1 MVKSKL
7 QIAIILLG
15 FISYSIAVWTLFQ
28 IPTVFVYPLHL
39 VLTYTVALFVISYGL
54 GLLARKILKSNW
66 YSLTFAS
73 IFTIVFAFI
82 FYVSQHRPQYEII
95 IPDNYTGNE
104 IKLIVSKEPAND
116 FQINSF
122 GVGYIN
128 KKTFEQNFI
137 PVAIK
142 NGQNIL
148 ISGLTRYSNVSISKP
163 KLHISLDYIQFEIP
177 GKIQDWKERTIE
189 ALIERNAIDTTRM
202 NNE

>member
-1 MVKSKL
+1 VVKSKL
-7 QIAIILLG
+7 QIAIIFFGL
-15 FISYSIAVWTLFQ
+15 ISYSISVWTMFH
-28 IPTVFVYPLHL
+28 IPLVFVYPLHL
-39 VLTYTVALFVISYGL
+39 VLAYTLIICPISFGL
-54 GLLARKILKSNW
+54 GFLTRKILKSNW

-73 IFTIVFAFI
+73 IFIIVFAFI
-82 FYVSQHRPQYEII
+82 FYISQHRPRYEII

-128 KKTFEQNFI
+128 EKTFEQNFI
-137 PVAIK
+137 PVAFK

-148 ISGLTRYSNVSISKP
+148 ITRLTRFSNTSISIP
-163 KLHISLDYIQFEIP
+163 KLHISLDYIQFNIP
-177 GKIQDWKERTIE
+177 GKIQNWEERTIE

-202 NNE
+202 KN